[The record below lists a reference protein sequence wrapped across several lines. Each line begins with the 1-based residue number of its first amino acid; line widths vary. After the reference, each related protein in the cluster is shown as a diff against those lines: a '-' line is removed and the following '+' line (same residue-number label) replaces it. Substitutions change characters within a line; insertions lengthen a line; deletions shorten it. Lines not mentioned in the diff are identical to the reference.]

1 MHISCPY
8 MLYIAAP
15 HVTALHG
22 APLFYSFPAPSTT
35 GTHPCPNRPSPLSP
49 LAPIRLDDKH
59 GHLVD
64 KDIWDEAW

>member
-1 MHISCPY
+1 MVLP
-8 MLYIAAP
+8 
-15 HVTALHG
+15 
-22 APLFYSFPAPSTT
+22 F
-35 GTHPCPNRPSPLSP
+35 THPCSHLPLSLSP